1 MKYKNEILEVLEM
14 MGIYIDDA
22 DSELNLQEYIMD
34 SLQFITFI
42 VNLEEKLEFTFPDE
56 YLIYE
61 SIGNINILNDIIE
74 QVKK

>member
-22 DSELNLQEYIMD
+22 DSELNLQEYIID